1 MIVVS
6 SVESCVFS
14 WDCKMERCAKL
25 NNMLCEK
32 ERFDGKWADCQVR
45 HVRFFNGSLHVGGG
59 CHHECMR

>member
-6 SVESCVFS
+6 SAESCVFS

-32 ERFDGKWADCQVR
+32 ERFDGKWTDCQ
-45 HVRFFNGSLHVGGG
+45 VRFFNGFLLVGGG